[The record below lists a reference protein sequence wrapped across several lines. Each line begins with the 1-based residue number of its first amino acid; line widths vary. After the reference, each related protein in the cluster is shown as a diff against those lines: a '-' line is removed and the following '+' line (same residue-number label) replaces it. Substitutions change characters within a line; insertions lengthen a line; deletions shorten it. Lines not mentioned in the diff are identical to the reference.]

1 MYLTRPVFCVRRG
14 WGADGAPRLSPPW
27 QPSGPRSGAGITGE
41 FRASQLEHSFIWS
54 KVSRRSFGFVNTV
67 EEDFHLDP
75 ATDQSQKM
83 TNFKLTSL
91 SLFLKQINHYNN
103 IHRRVSELIRCLEI
117 KVGWFSLSHQ
127 PPARAAGQSR
137 HRRITPEF
145 SDLIKVSAGAKL
157 WASSE
162 TECAQY
168 NSQWD

>member
-1 MYLTRPVFCVRRG
+1 MGGG
-14 WGADGAPRLSPPW
+14 WSAASE
-27 QPSGPRSGAGITGE
+27 PSMTTIGTEIWCGDHWRAQRVTAGTLI
-41 FRASQLEHSFIWS
+41 IWS
-54 KVSRRSFGFVNTV
+54 KVSRRSFGFVNT
-67 EEDFHLDP
+67 EAEDFHLDP

-103 IHRRVSELIRCLEI
+103 IHRRVSELIRCREI

-157 WASSE
+157 
-162 TECAQY
+162 
-168 NSQWD
+168 